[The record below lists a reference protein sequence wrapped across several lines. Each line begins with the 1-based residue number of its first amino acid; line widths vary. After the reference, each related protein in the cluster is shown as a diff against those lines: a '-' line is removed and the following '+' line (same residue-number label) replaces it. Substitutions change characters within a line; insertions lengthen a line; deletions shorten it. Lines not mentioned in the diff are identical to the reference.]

1 MTKFYLYGNTSVRTP
16 MRFQKGLTVIQK
28 EGFNGNLSTKEM
40 EIKFK
45 KALDQEGVIREQKD
59 VRDTSSVA
67 RKWRSALSKT
77 GFLTPIGKP
86 GETLVNSVA
95 VKYPALGLQ
104 HTAQITPQGY
114 RLINAETTADIQD
127 AILRAL
133 LAIQIKLDSDS
144 DRYFKPFPFAMRVM
158 NDLKKKGVDEA
169 INRMELVYIGSVMN
183 NAESDK
189 VAERIIRYREERQ
202 QKQGKKEKNRFDS
215 DFFKPIAKE
224 YGVQYETLKTYG
236 DPNFKYMLATGLFS
250 RKGRRIGFNE
260 NKLVTINKLL
270 ENEPKIYKNQ
280 EDYYYNLWNGY
291 PLPDDDKDVI
301 IDEIKVLSQKLGES
315 IPKNMNKESVPDLKQ
330 RMHSLQDKDNQNHE
344 KEFAADQVNQVN
356 DIICY
361 LRVLDGE
368 KKGSDDNFKN
378 ALENATDDLPTY
390 FEWTTWRAFLA
401 IDGLENAPG
410 NARGFRVDQDLYP
423 SGTAP
428 GGRPDNM
435 FEFKDYILVV
445 EVTLTTSS
453 RQEAA
458 EAEPVRRHVAQIQ
471 EEHPDKPV
479 YGLFIAKDIDNN
491 TAEMFRLGMWYSK
504 DDPFFINIV
513 PITIKQFITI
523 MDKFEKYK
531 FTNEQI
537 ERLIEKCLIPR
548 NATVTLW
555 KNEIDRIID
564 NYQFTY
570 MYRG

>member
-16 MRFQKGLTVIQK
+16 MRFQRGLTVVQDA
-28 EGFNGNLSTKEM
+28 GFNGNLSTKKM
-40 EIKFK
+40 EEKFK
-45 KALDQEGVIREQKD
+45 IALDQEGVIREQKD
-59 VRDTSSVA
+59 AKDTSSVA
-67 RKWRSALSKT
+67 RKWRSAFSKT
-77 GFLTPIGKP
+77 GFLTPLDQ
-86 GETLVNSVA
+86 TLIDEVTK
-95 VKYPALGLQ
+95 KYPTLGLQ
-104 HTAQITPQGY
+104 NKAQITPQGD

-127 AILRAL
+127 AMLRAL
-133 LAIQIKLDSDS
+133 LAIQIRLDGDS
-144 DRYFKPFPFAMRVM
+144 NSYFKPFPFAMSVM
-158 NDLKKKGVDEA
+158 NNLKEKGADEA
-169 INRMELVYIGSVMN
+169 VNRVELVYIGSVMDSS
-183 NAESDK
+183 ESNR
-189 VAERIIRYREERQ
+189 VAEDIIDFREKR
-202 QKQGKKEKNRFDS
+202 KQCVGKRAKNKCDR
-215 DFFKPIAKE
+215 DFLTPIAEE
-224 YGVQYETLKTYG
+224 YGIQYDTLKTYG

-260 NKLVTINKLL
+260 NKRVTIDQILK
-270 ENEPKIYKNQ
+270 NEPKIYENQ

-291 PLPDDDKDVI
+291 PLPDDDKNVVI
-301 IDEIKVLSQKLGES
+301 EEIKVLSQKLGVS
-315 IPKNMNKESVPDLKQ
+315 VPKNMNKESVPDLKQ
-330 RMHSLQDKDNQNHE
+330 CMHSLQDRDNQNLE
-344 KEFAADQVNQVN
+344 NKFAADQVNQVN

-361 LRVLDGE
+361 LRVINGE
-368 KKGSDDNFKN
+368 TKGSDDNFKN
-378 ALENATDDLPTY
+378 AFENANDDLPTY

-479 YGLFIAKDIDNN
+479 YGLFIAKEIDNN

-513 PITIKQFITI
+513 PITINQFISI
-523 MDKFEKYK
+523 MEKFEKYK
-531 FTNEQI
+531 FTNDQI

-555 KNEIDRIID
+555 KNEIGRVID
-564 NYQFTY
+564 NYQFSHNA
-570 MYRG
+570 